1 MNRDTPSPNA
11 LIYGIILTMGIFD
24 RLGSVIKSYLN
35 DEETRVFKRSS
46 QEPPYDDPDIQAA
59 FEELNA
65 FLGGKKSGGSG
76 GGFNKTE
83 YRRTEY
89 TTKKGAKY
97 SRTEYARTEWS
108 GPQGNG
114 KPGSPET
121 VPVPETLRGDFAE
134 LGVPFGA
141 KLQTCKTAYKKLLK
155 LHHPDRHA
163 SQPEK
168 MRLAT
173 EKTARI
179 NAAYDRIE
187 HWRTTGIA

>member
-1 MNRDTPSPNA
+1 
-11 LIYGIILTMGIFD
+11 MGIFD
-24 RLGSVIKSYLN
+24 RLGTVIKSYLG

-65 FLGGKKSGGSG
+65 FLGGKKTGGRSAG
-76 GGFNKTE
+76 EFSKTE

-97 SRTEYARTEWS
+97 SRTEYARTEWNS
-108 GPQGNG
+108 PRKDG
-114 KPGSPET
+114 KTGSPET
-121 VPVPETLRGDFAE
+121 VPVPETLRNDFAE

-141 KLQTCKTAYKKLLK
+141 KLQACKTAYKKLLK

-163 SQPEK
+163 SQPDK

-187 HWRTTGIA
+187 RWRATGIA